1 MTDSIEDRYLI
12 PSEESFMAVLSQ
24 GIEGPV
30 TMLNLLRFN
39 TVADYSAS
47 PELAPDKPITGKA
60 AYRRYIDAASVVVA
74 SAGGEVSLLGVG
86 GAFIIGPLDERWD
99 AVLIVKQES
108 LEAFGK
114 FTSDPAYIAVA
125 GHRTAALEDSR
136 ILPIVEGDLDA
147 AFGSADAIAE

>member
-1 MTDSIEDRYLI
+1 MTDSSDTRYLT

-39 TVADYSAS
+39 AVADYSES
-47 PELAPDKPITGKA
+47 PELAPDEPITGKA
-60 AYRRYIDAASVVVA
+60 AYRRYIEAASVVVA

-114 FTSDPAYIAVA
+114 FTSDPAYIAIA
-125 GHRTAALEDSR
+125 GHRTAALADSR

-147 AFGSADAIAE
+147 IFGSADAVPE